1 MAKHADAAERAMNGS
16 TAVLLQPGAPV
27 PEFDDNHGPVEE
39 EVGAAAATQGECE
52 GEEQAQAAE
61 SADGSNACA
70 PEPNQGVRLALVVGL
85 VTVLAL
91 GGVAG
96 WFGYDVY
103 QNHQQDKT
111 RSLFLA
117 VGKQGALNLTTIN
130 YTEADADVQR
140 ILESSTG
147 QFYDDFSKRAP
158 AFVDVVKE
166 AQAKTD
172 GKITEAGLESVNAN
186 SARVLVAMLVN
197 TTNKGVSD
205 QQPRHWRMR
214 IDVQKVGD
222 TVKVANV
229 GFVP

>member
-1 MAKHADAAERAMNGS
+1 VAKHADAAERTMNGS
-16 TAVLLQPGAPV
+16 TAVLPQPVTPV
-27 PEFDDNHGPVEE
+27 SEFDDNHDPVDEA
-39 EVGAAAATQGECE
+39 GAAPRGKGED
-52 GEEQAQAAE
+52 EEQVE
-61 SADGSNACA
+61 ADGAADEPNAVT
-70 PEPNQGVRLALVVGL
+70 PEPNRNFRFALVVGL

-91 GGVAG
+91 TGVAG
-96 WFGYDVY
+96 WFGYGVY
-103 QNHQQDKT
+103 QNHQQDKM

-158 AFVDVVKE
+158 AFVDVVKQ

-197 TTNKGVSD
+197 TTDKGVID

-214 IDVQKVGD
+214 IDVQKVGEA
-222 TVKVANV
+222 VKVANV